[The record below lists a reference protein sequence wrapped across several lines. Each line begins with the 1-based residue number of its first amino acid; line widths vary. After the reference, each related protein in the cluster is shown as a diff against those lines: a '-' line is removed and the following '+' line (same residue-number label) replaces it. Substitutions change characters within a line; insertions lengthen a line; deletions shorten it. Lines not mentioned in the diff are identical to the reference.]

1 MMREKLSWEVSVLAD
16 GVRHSV
22 GDAVEL
28 RRGANTLRIAFRNRS
43 GRSVKLDGFQ
53 FDGSGISIPGP
64 RRGSTGKGGRQSP
77 PPRRAGMESAISS
90 SILITGGLRWWMRTI
105 TIRMSRTAFRRK
117 MWWC

>member
-16 GVRHSV
+16 GVCHSV

-53 FDGSGISIPGP
+53 FD
-64 RRGSTGKGGRQSP
+64 
-77 PPRRAGMESAISS
+77 
-90 SILITGGLRWWMRTI
+90 
-105 TIRMSRTAFRRK
+105 
-117 MWWC
+117 